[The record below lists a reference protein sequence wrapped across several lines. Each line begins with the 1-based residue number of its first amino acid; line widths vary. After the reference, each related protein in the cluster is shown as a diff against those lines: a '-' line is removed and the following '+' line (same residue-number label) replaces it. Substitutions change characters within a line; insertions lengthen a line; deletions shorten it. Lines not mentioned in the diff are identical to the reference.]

1 MQKQKNPLPKR
12 QRTIRVTYPKKSTK
26 ANNRTAQQMLANMVM
41 ALPIAEGAGLLPS
54 IGITGPSAAAT
65 AMAAP
70 IALTLAGP
78 AYSAY
83 QAYTGEHN
91 QVNVSPEKRASM
103 PYSSDATRVNTP
115 PNSSQL
121 VYGNSQV
128 RTVPTGY
135 TYLDPAIAYRHTVDT
150 TTSTAPADSSRVAS
164 PTDSVRPAR
173 GTASP
178 TPPIPPKPKGKPA
191 QRKKNNTNQQG
202 NTGQGSQQGNT
213 GQENNSPNLFEK
225 LWGNK
230 YARRATK
237 LVGGVAVG
245 APAIDIVGNL
255 SAISQE
261 NPDSTHTWNWKL
273 SEKVTSPIKGGY
285 IWLGR
290 QYSNNPPKVKT
301 DTVPANQL
309 DSSQVSR
316 SNTNS
321 NTQFN
326 PGKQAVNNDSLT
338 QEQLQAL
345 MNELF

>member
-12 QRTIRVTYPKKSTK
+12 QRTIRVTSPKKSTK
-26 ANNRTAQQMLANMVM
+26 ANNRTAGQMLANMVM
-41 ALPIAEGAGLLPS
+41 ALPIVEGAGLLPS
-54 IGITGPSAAAT
+54 ISITGPSAAAT

-83 QAYTGEHN
+83 QAYTGKHN
-91 QVNVSPEKRASM
+91 QANVSPEERASM
-103 PYSSDATRVNTP
+103 PYSSDATRVNTS

-135 TYLDPAIAYRHTVDT
+135 AYLDPAIAYRHTVDT
-150 TTSTAPADSSRVAS
+150 TTSAAPVDSSS
-164 PTDSVRPAR
+164 PAPSPAPPQRPNKK
-173 GTASP
+173 P
-178 TPPIPPKPKGKPA
+178 T

-202 NTGQGSQQGNT
+202 NTGQD
-213 GQENNSPNLFEK
+213 NNSPSLFNK
-225 LWGNK
+225 FWGNK
-230 YARRATK
+230 YTRRATK

-273 SEKVTSPIKGGY
+273 SKKAFSPIKGGY

-290 QYSNNPPKVKT
+290 QYSNNPPKAKT
-301 DTVPANQL
+301 DTVPANQP
-309 DSSQVSR
+309 DSSQASR
-316 SNTNS
+316 PNINP

-326 PGKQAVNNDSLT
+326 PGKQVINNDSLT

>member
-70 IALTLAGP
+70 IALALAGP

-135 TYLDPAIAYRHTVDT
+135 AYLDPAIAYRHTVDT
-150 TTSTAPADSSRVAS
+150 TTSAAPVDSSRVVS

-173 GTASP
+173 STASP
-178 TPPIPPKPKGKPA
+178 TPPKPKREPE
-191 QRKKNNTNQQG
+191 QRKKNNTNQKD
-202 NTGQGSQQGNT
+202 NTGQGNQQGNT
-213 GQENNSPNLFEK
+213 GNSPNLFEK

-230 YARRATK
+230 YARRTTK

-261 NPDSTHTWNWKL
+261 NSDSTHTWDWKL
-273 SEKVTSPIKGGY
+273 TKKVTSPIKGGY

-290 QYSNNPPKVKT
+290 QYSNNPPTEQK
-301 DTVPANQL
+301 DTTTKINNVQE
-309 DSSQVSR
+309 QQ
-316 SNTNS
+316 NTEAP
-321 NTQFN
+321 T
-326 PGKQAVNNDSLT
+326 DSLT
-338 QEQLQAL
+338 EEQLNLLLDQWV
-345 MNELF
+345 NSQ

>member
-12 QRTIRVTYPKKSTK
+12 QRTMRVTSPKESTK

-54 IGITGPSAAAT
+54 ISITGPSASAT

-150 TTSTAPADSSRVAS
+150 TTSAAPADSSRVAS

-178 TPPIPPKPKGKPA
+178 TPPKPKRKPE

-213 GQENNSPNLFEK
+213 GNSPNLFEK

-230 YARRATK
+230 YARQATK

-273 SEKVTSPIKGGY
+273 SKKVTSPIKGSY

-290 QYSNNPPKVKT
+290 QYSNNPPKAKT
-301 DTVPANQL
+301 DTVPTNQP
-309 DSSQVSR
+309 DSSQASR
-316 SNTNS
+316 SNIDP

-326 PGKQAVNNDSLT
+326 PGKQVINNDSLT
-338 QEQLQAL
+338 QEQLEAL
-345 MNELF
+345 MEQLF